1 MRVQSTVQ
9 VNNHDMAA
17 LRINL
22 VAEVNNAI
30 HSIGDVPPGNLQEI
44 LKLLRRCFTCHDNP
58 SRNTQANRQF
68 QRRLEEML
76 DQDRTYK
83 ADPSVERYLYHLT
96 MLIAEWER
104 DHQKEILRTNGS
116 SSHVV
121 PTNKQGGKSQT
132 TSSDTIDGAIQCEG
146 CGRKG
151 HLRSNC
157 IYKTHPDFNHT
168 GVWKDCKA
176 FREVQEFFL
185 RKGRKMDFPFYPKTK
200 RSNGSDEQPAAVPT
214 PQPRCGANR
223 WKNNTGNKCYLR
235 MHLFHQI

>member
-1 MRVQSTVQ
+1 
-9 VNNHDMAA
+9 
-17 LRINL
+17 
-22 VAEVNNAI
+22 
-30 HSIGDVPPGNLQEI
+30 
-44 LKLLRRCFTCHDNP
+44 
-58 SRNTQANRQF
+58 
-68 QRRLEEML
+68 ML
-76 DQDRTYK
+76 DQDTTYK

-116 SSHVV
+116 STHVV
-121 PTNKQGGKSQT
+121 PSNKQGGKSQA

-176 FREVQEFFL
+176 YREVQEFFL
-185 RKGRKMDFPFYPKTK
+185 RKGRKIEFPFLPKTK
-200 RSNGSDEQPAAVPT
+200 RANGSDQQPATMLT
-214 PQPRCGANR
+214 PQPTPHSGTTTPATQPAHGGRGNGGR
-223 WKNNTGNKCYLR
+223 GSQGNGGKYGPGKGGKVHFKDTGK
-235 MHLFHQI
+235 